1 MRFGLVNS
9 VILNGGDAGIVYGT
23 CDAIRTL
30 DGSAEILVFA
40 HQAEAAARYYPDLDV
55 RPMVLDS
62 WPSARAPRALLRKSY
77 AQRQALGLGTPAE
90 RRFVADIRGC
100 DAVVYCGGGYLNDSY
115 DMTFVSDLM
124 RVTLSSGVP
133 HMAYGHSVGPITRPQ
148 TASQLRELLNRFAIV
163 TVRDE
168 ASLALLRQVG
178 VQSQRV
184 ELLADAALAMRSVD
198 RAALGATDAEE
209 LQAIE
214 EFKRRRGAPLVFVSV
229 RSWRFPGHADSAAR
243 TRRLHEQ
250 LVELVRTLLAQ
261 TDWSICFVS
270 TCQGRPEYVYDDS
283 LVAQQVVADLGAS
296 APRVMVSR
304 HGFGPRALPYLIGA
318 CADLVISMR
327 MHLTIYSLLAGVPF
341 VAIAYEQ
348 KSVELC
354 RTLGIAD
361 YCEEAADF
369 TARSLAPKAL
379 DLAARRADVGA
390 ALERKRAELIP
401 LSLRNAELLMER
413 CIAPGRRGRTAT

>member
-1 MRFGLVNS
+1 MRFALVNS

-23 CDAIRTL
+23 CDAIRSLQPT
-30 DGSAEILVFA
+30 AEVLVFA
-40 HQAEAAARYYPDLDV
+40 HRATAAARYYPDLDL

-62 WPSARAPRALLRKSY
+62 WPASRLPRALLRKSY
-77 AQRQALGLGTPAE
+77 SQRQALGLGTAAE

-133 HMAYGHSVGPITRPQ
+133 HMAYGHSVGPITKPQ
-148 TASQLRELLNRFAIV
+148 TADELRQLLNRFAIV

-168 ASLALLRQVG
+168 ASRALLQQIG
-178 VQSQRV
+178 VESQRV
-184 ELLADAALAMRSVD
+184 ELLADAALAMRTAETGSVPPAD
-198 RAALGATDAEE
+198 AAALR
-209 LQAIE
+209 AIQD
-214 EFKRRRGAPLVFVSV
+214 FKRSRASPLVFISV
-229 RSWRFPGHADSAAR
+229 RSWRFPGHADGPQRA
-243 TRRLHEQ
+243 RRLHEQ

-261 TDWSICFVS
+261 TNWSICFVS
-270 TCQGRPEYVYDDS
+270 TCQGRPEYVHDDS
-283 LVAQQVVADLGAS
+283 VIAQEVVDDLGS
-296 APRVMVSR
+296 ATPRVMISK
-304 HGFGPRALPYLIGA
+304 HGFAPRTFPFLIGA
-318 CADLVISMR
+318 CADVVISMR

-354 RTLGIAD
+354 RTLGIGQ
-361 YCEEAADF
+361 YCEEAVDF
-369 TARSLAPKAL
+369 TAASLAPKAAEL
-379 DLAARRADVGA
+379 HARRAEVRA

-401 LSLRNAELLMER
+401 LSLRNATLLMQR
-413 CIAPGRRGRTAT
+413 CVEPGRGARAAS